1 MVAVSDES
9 KRREARRLLLE
20 LHGQAQYALLVGS
33 LLVLALTGLPQKFD
47 SLGLSQWLIHSVGG
61 IETVRLIHQIAG
73 SVLIFAGFYHV
84 ALVLIAV
91 LVFKV
96 MTPLQMIPD
105 AKDLR
110 DALQMVRYFLGLRRN
125 RVAFDRPSYFQKI
138 DYWVIV
144 WSLAVMGVSGL
155 FVLFPVRVTRL
166 VSGEAVLAAQ
176 RVHSDSA
183 VLVVAWVLI
192 VHLIYVGLA
201 PALFP
206 YKATILSGRT
216 PRTGLAVPLVPKLAL
231 GTRAAATVGNPH
243 RGLSGGGEQ
252 LEVEAHPRQEA
263 SLPEE
268 SELDK

>member
-9 KRREARRLLLE
+9 KRREGRRLLLE

-47 SLGLSQWLIHSVGG
+47 SLGLSRG
-61 IETVRLIHQIAG
+61 IETLRLIHHIAG
-73 SVLIFAGFYHV
+73 GVLIFVGFYHF

-155 FVLFPVRVTRL
+155 VVLFPVRVTRL
-166 VSGEAVLAAQ
+166 VSGEAVLAAA
-176 RVHSDSA
+176 RMHSDSA
-183 VLVVAWVLI
+183 ILVVAWVLI
-192 VHLIYVGLA
+192 MRLIYVGLA

-216 PRTGLAVPLVPKLAL
+216 PRTGRAVPLVPKLAL

-243 RGLSGGGEQ
+243 RGPSGGAEQ
-252 LEVEAHPRQEA
+252 LEVEVHPRQEA

-268 SELDK
+268 SELEK